1 MSFNAALTRL
11 SVHASL
17 PLAKRRSKPH
27 VVLLDS
33 DFRIAYAEPSA
44 ITLLSRLLAVPR
56 ELLNRLPM
64 PVERSV
70 REAIKTRQ
78 LSSSH
83 NDCVIMPVPSL
94 AIRVTQVD
102 GENGSFVTLLVE
114 EQLCRRYLSKAIDE
128 FSLTRRETDVLMLIL
143 RGRNGVEIAHEL
155 CIAETTAADYTK
167 SLLRKTNSKNRSEML
182 VKIFAWDDGEEVV
195 R

>member
-1 MSFNAALTRL
+1 MSFNATLTRL
-11 SVHASL
+11 SVHTSL

-27 VVLLDS
+27 VLLLDS
-33 DFRIAYAEPSA
+33 DFRVAYAEPSA
-44 ITLLSRLLAVPR
+44 IALLSRLLGVPR
-56 ELLNRLPM
+56 EALNRLPM
-64 PVERSV
+64 AVERSV
-70 REAIKTRQ
+70 REALKARQ
-78 LSSSH
+78 LSPQHGDS
-83 NDCVIMPVPSL
+83 VIMPVPSL
-94 AIRVTQVD
+94 AIRVTQVE
-102 GENGSFVTLLVE
+102 GEGGSFVTLLVE
-114 EQLCRRYLSKAIDE
+114 EQLSRRYLSKAIDE
-128 FSLTRRETDVLMLIL
+128 YSLTRRETDVLMLIL